1 MPDCA
6 VEIGMQLGQRAV
18 GIIRHHM
25 RQIAL
30 RQCGQTSADGV
41 DRHLSLA
48 IALLLCFR
56 PLLVGREQGLETL
69 QCLCKLADFITAV
82 SARNFDMQIAI
93 RSEEHTSEL
102 QSLMRISY
110 AVFCLKKKTTNTTTQ
125 SHIYKDKSIH
135 K

>member
-82 SARNFDMQIAI
+82 SARNFDMQI
-93 RSEEHTSEL
+93 RSEEHTPEL
-102 QSLMRISY
+102 QSIMRNSY
-110 AVFCLKKKTTNTTTQ
+110 AVFCLKKKT
-125 SHIYKDKSIH
+125 K
-135 K
+135 